1 MGLIELL
8 PLLFAV
14 LSLVFVIS
22 AIYGFDAIKLYVR
35 RDRALQEFKLLR
47 AEAAACQSD
56 IELYEVFCRLNEL
69 VKRESW
75 LFYGSMLRSN
85 LALIVKTNPAAWTA
99 QDDAT
104 AGRIV
109 AIMDAFYGQE

>member
-69 VKRESW
+69 VKHESW
-75 LFYGSMLRSN
+75 LFYKSMLQSN
-85 LALIVKTNPAAWTA
+85 LSAIVKTNPEAWTA
-99 QDDAT
+99 RDNAA
-104 AGRIV
+104 AGRII

>member
-1 MGLIELL
+1 MELITLL
-8 PLLFAV
+8 SFLFAV
-14 LSLVFVIS
+14 LSLIFVIS

-56 IELYEVFCRLNEL
+56 TELYEVFCRLNEL

-109 AIMDAFYGQE
+109 AIMDAFYG

>member
-56 IELYEVFCRLNEL
+56 TELYEVFCRLNEL

-75 LFYGSMLRSN
+75 LFYRSMLRSN
-85 LALIVKTNPAAWTA
+85 LAFIVKTNPAAWTA

-109 AIMDAFYGQE
+109 AIMDAFYGQD

>member
-1 MGLIELL
+1 M
-8 PLLFAV
+8 V
-14 LSLVFVIS
+14 YVQ
-22 AIYGFDAIKLYVR
+22 YGFDAIKLYVR

-75 LFYGSMLRSN
+75 LFYRSMLRSN

>member
-47 AEAAACQSD
+47 AEAATCQSD
-56 IELYEVFCRLNEL
+56 VELYNVFCRLNEL

>member
-47 AEAAACQSD
+47 AEAATCQSD
-56 IELYEVFCRLNEL
+56 VELYNVFCRLNEL

-85 LALIVKTNPAAWTA
+85 LACIVKTNPEAWTA

-104 AGRIV
+104 AGRII

>member
-1 MGLIELL
+1 MELITLL
-8 PLLFAV
+8 PFLFAV

-56 IELYEVFCRLNEL
+56 TELYEVFCRLNEL

-75 LFYGSMLRSN
+75 LFYRSMLRSN
-85 LALIVKTNPAAWTA
+85 LAFIVKTNPAAWTA

-104 AGRIV
+104 AGRII
-109 AIMDAFYGQE
+109 AIMDAFYGQD

>member
-8 PLLFAV
+8 PLLFVV

-56 IELYEVFCRLNEL
+56 TELYEVFCRLNEL

-75 LFYGSMLRSN
+75 LFYGSMLWSN
-85 LALIVKTNPAAWTA
+85 LAFLVKTNPAAWTA
-99 QDDAT
+99 RDNAA
-104 AGRIV
+104 AGRII

>member
-1 MGLIELL
+1 MELITLL
-8 PLLFAV
+8 PFLFAV

>member
-1 MGLIELL
+1 MGLITLL
-8 PLLFAV
+8 PFLFAV

-56 IELYEVFCRLNEL
+56 TELYEVFCRLNEL

-99 QDDAT
+99 QDNAA
-104 AGRIV
+104 AGRII

>member
-69 VKRESW
+69 VKCESW
-75 LFYGSMLRSN
+75 LFYRSMLRSN
-85 LALIVKTNPAAWTA
+85 LACIVKTNPKAWTA

-104 AGRIV
+104 AGRII
-109 AIMDAFYGQE
+109 AIMDAFYGQD

>member
-1 MGLIELL
+1 MDMIGLL

-56 IELYEVFCRLNEL
+56 VELYAVFCRLNDL

-75 LFYGSMLRSN
+75 LFYGSMIRSN
-85 LALIVKTNPAAWTA
+85 LAAIVKTNPAAWTA

-109 AIMDAFYGQE
+109 AIMDAFCGQE

>member
-75 LFYGSMLRSN
+75 LFYRSMLRSN

>member
-1 MGLIELL
+1 MGLIGLL

-56 IELYEVFCRLNEL
+56 TELYDVFCRLNEL

-109 AIMDAFYGQE
+109 AIMDAFCGQE